1 MLKIELPYDPDI
13 SFLGIFLF
21 KKKSVNKILKKYLYT
36 HVHRNTSYNSQEAG
50 AT

>member
-1 MLKIELPYDPDI
+1 MTQTSHSWVYF
-13 SFLGIFLF
+13 FL